1 MLVMKSYFLS
11 EKDRLK
17 TEASVLDTVEGISY
31 EEILSLD
38 DRELMELLNRNIE
51 KLIV

>member
-17 TEASVLDTVEGISY
+17 MEATVFDTIEGLSHDD
-31 EEILSLD
+31 ILSLD
-38 DRELMELLNRNIE
+38 DRELMELLNTARG

>member
-17 TEASVLDTVEGISY
+17 TEAIVLDGIDGMSY
-31 EEILSLD
+31 EDILSLD
-38 DRELMELLNRNIE
+38 DRELMELLDSARG